1 MTTAGGTQGMAGQAR
16 HALGRARQE
25 LAIVRTSLTERRK
38 GTKELGLLGDLV
50 TRWLGS
56 DSPLLADE
64 RVKDSIVAA
73 FERLYTPFDEG
84 DLPTPVVRRAIV
96 DQFHR
101 LYYHDSWRTWR
112 QTTHRGVTVYK
123 CPLDL
128 WIYQEI
134 INEIHPDL
142 IIETG
147 TALGGS
153 AYFMAD
159 LCDTLGKGHVVSI
172 DIEDDPGRPSH
183 PRVTYLTGSS
193 VDPNIVEQALATLPP
208 GGTAMVILDSDHSME
223 HVKTELNV
231 YAPVVT
237 LGSYLVV
244 EDTNVHGHPALPSF
258 PAGPME
264 GLQQFLTT
272 TDEFEV
278 DTNQEK
284 FMLTFNPSGFLK
296 RVKDAPRQAS

>member
-1 MTTAGGTQGMAGQAR
+1 
-16 HALGRARQE
+16 
-25 LAIVRTSLTERRK
+25 LTERRK

-50 TRWLGS
+50 IRWLGS
-56 DSPLLADE
+56 DSPLLSDE

-73 FERLYTPFDEG
+73 SERLYTPVDEG
-84 DLPTPVVRRAIV
+84 DLPTPVVRQAIV

-101 LYYHDSWRTWR
+101 LYYHDSRHTWR
-112 QTTHRGVTVYK
+112 QTAYRGVTIWK

-134 INEIHPDL
+134 FNDTHPDL
-142 IIETG
+142 IIESG

-153 AYFMAD
+153 AYFMGD

-172 DIEDDPGRPSH
+172 DIADVPGRPSH

-193 VDPNIVEQALATLPP
+193 VDPNTVKQVAALLPP
-208 GGTAMVILDSDHSME
+208 GGTTMVILDSDHSME
-223 HVKTELNV
+223 HVRKELAV
-231 YAPVVT
+231 YAPMVT

-244 EDTNVHGHPALPSF
+244 EDTNLHGHPALPSH

-272 TDEFEV
+272 SDEFEV
-278 DTNQEK
+278 DRDREK
-284 FMLTFNPSGFLK
+284 YMLTFNPSGFLK
-296 RVKDAPRQAS
+296 RVKNAPGRAS